1 VGGRTER
8 IADDVGDA
16 VEESAK
22 EVAEALAETLAEEK
36 SFGECMAELWK
47 LKTGG

>member
-1 VGGRTER
+1 V
-8 IADDVGDA
+8 
-16 VEESAK
+16 
-22 EVAEALAETLAEEK
+22 AETLADEK